1 MSVELKARP
10 TNPADYASKDD
21 LLTVVRGARAS
32 FYDLVD
38 NADDQ
43 GWKTQTACTEW
54 EVRDVVG
61 HMVDVTESYLERW
74 ALARAKKEFPSALG
88 LQDVMAKRADD
99 QAKKFRSVPQKAL
112 IGRLKGASDEM
123 FKIFD
128 SLTAEQWTGEL
139 IPHVYMGPLPTFI
152 YPGFQL
158 MDYSVH
164 GWDIRAGLGQTS
176 ALPEDE
182 AGTLVWYMLFGLQP
196 ATVDPKEAK
205 ALDNMTWGVRVSG
218 EYGGSWKASLKDGKL
233 GYEPG
238 SVAGQ
243 PVVFNFDPS
252 DFVLTAFQRVSGGAA
267 IGDQDLA
274 LKVRRLWFKI

>member
-10 TNPADYASKDD
+10 TNPADYANKDD
-21 LLTVVRGARAS
+21 LLTVVRGARRS

-38 NADDQ
+38 KADDQ

-54 EVRDVVG
+54 QTRDVVG
-61 HMVDVTESYLERW
+61 HMVDVTEAYLERW
-74 ALARAKKEFPSALG
+74 AMARSGKEFPTALG
-88 LQDVMAKRADD
+88 VQDVMPRRASDRA
-99 QAKKFRSVPQKAL
+99 QGFRSVSQRDL
-112 IGRLKGASDEM
+112 IARLKRASDEL

-128 SLTAEQWTGEL
+128 GLSAEQWTQEM

-164 GWDIRAGLGQTS
+164 AWDIRAGLGKTS

-182 AGTLVWYMLFGLQP
+182 AGTLVWYMLNVLQP
-196 ATVDPKEAK
+196 YTMEARV
-205 ALDNMTWGVRVSG
+205 AGELDNATWGVRVSG
-218 EYGGSWKASLKDGKL
+218 PYGGSWKAALKEGKL
-233 GYEPG
+233 SYEPG

>member
-1 MSVELKARP
+1 MSVELKAPP

-21 LLTVVRGARAS
+21 LMAVVRGARAS

-38 NADDQ
+38 HAVDK

-61 HMVDVTESYLERW
+61 HMVDVTEAYLERW
-74 ALARAKKEFPSALG
+74 ALARDSKEAPAALG
-88 LQDVMAKRADD
+88 LQNVMPRRASDRA
-99 QAKKFRSVPQKAL
+99 QSFRSVPQKEL
-112 IGRLKGASDEM
+112 IARLKRGSDEL

-128 SLTAEQWTGEL
+128 ALTAEQWTQEM

-164 GWDIRAGLGQTS
+164 GWDIRAGFGKTS

-182 AGTLVWYMLFGLQP
+182 AGALVWYMLYGLQP
-196 ATVDPKEAK
+196 ATVDPDEAK
-205 ALDNMTWGVRVSG
+205 GLDGKTWGVRVSG
-218 EYGGSWKASLKDGKL
+218 AYGGSWKATLKDGKL
-233 GYEPG
+233 SYEPG
-238 SVAGQ
+238 TVEGC
-243 PVVFNFDPS
+243 PVVFNFDAS

-274 LKVRRLWFKI
+274 LRIRRLWFKI